1 MSYID
6 RDVIIQGLF
15 LKCVEMPENCFDCPC
30 VDAEFNECAAREHL
44 SLPKDEYGA
53 VSGNIPEWCPL
64 VDADVEPIRH
74 GRWVVDTIYP
84 SGVKKF
90 HCSVCGQE
98 RTVHE
103 KYEGVFRQNYC
114 PNCGALMDK
123 GET

>member
-6 RDVIIQGLF
+6 RNVIIQGLF

-74 GRWVVDTIYP
+74 GEWI
-84 SGVKKF
+84 KKENETTYWYE
-90 HCSVCGQE
+90 CSECGE
-98 RTVHE
+98 EPLRDE
-103 KYEGVFRQNYC
+103 YGRRAFSRYC

>member
-64 VDADVEPIRH
+64 VDADVEPVRH
-74 GRWVVDTIYP
+74 GHWVVDEDGNVKCSECGYH
-84 SGVKKF
+84 GV
-90 HCSVCGQE
+90 GD
-98 RTVHE
+98 
-103 KYEGVFRQNYC
+103 NYC
-114 PNCGALMDK
+114 ERCGAKM
-123 GET
+123 GR